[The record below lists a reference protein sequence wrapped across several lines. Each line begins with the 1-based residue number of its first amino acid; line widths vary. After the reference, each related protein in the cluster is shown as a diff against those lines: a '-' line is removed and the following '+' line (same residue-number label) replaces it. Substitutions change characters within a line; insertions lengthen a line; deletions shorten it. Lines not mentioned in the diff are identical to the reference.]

1 MKKIRKIILIILI
14 LIIIVFC
21 SIFGFIFSKGYSMYK
36 VAIKEISIK
45 DKFSEIQNQEN
56 FTEIDEVP
64 KIFTEAIISVEDKR
78 FYKHKG
84 YDLISISRAVVTDFV
99 THDFTEG
106 RKHNNST
113 NS

>member
-1 MKKIRKIILIILI
+1 MKKFKKIILFIFI
-14 LIIIVFC
+14 LIIIIF
-21 SIFGFIFSKGYSMYK
+21 SIIFGYIFSKGYTMYK
-36 VAIKEISIK
+36 VAINEISIK
-45 DKFSEIQNQEN
+45 DKFSEIQNREN
-56 FTEIDEVP
+56 FITIDEVP
-64 KIFTEAIISVEDKR
+64 KIFTKAIISVEDKR

-84 YDLISISRAVVTDFV
+84 YDLISIGRAVVTDFI